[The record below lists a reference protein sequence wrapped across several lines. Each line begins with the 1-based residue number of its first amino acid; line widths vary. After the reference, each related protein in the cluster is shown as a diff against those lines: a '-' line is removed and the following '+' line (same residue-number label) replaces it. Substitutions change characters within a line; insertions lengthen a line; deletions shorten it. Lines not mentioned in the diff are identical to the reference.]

1 MKFTKLTSITA
12 ITILSFLGIAACS
25 NINSDLALK
34 DTQITRAVSK
44 QNTQIKVYS
53 ENGIAI
59 KGTDPVGY
67 FKQGKVVK
75 GSDRFSY
82 QWNNTTWH
90 FASAENRDLFASNP
104 QKYAPQYGGYCA
116 WAVSQGYTAPI
127 DPDAWKIVDGKLYLN
142 YNKSIQRTWER
153 DIPGNIAKADRNW
166 PGVLN
171 K

>member
-1 MKFTKLTSITA
+1 MKFTKLTSITVV
-12 ITILSFLGIAACS
+12 TIVSFLGIAACS
-25 NINSDLALK
+25 NINSDLALN
-34 DTQITRAVSK
+34 DTQITRSVSK
-44 QNTQIKVYS
+44 NNNQVKVYS

-59 KGTDPVGY
+59 KGADPVGY
-67 FKQGKVVK
+67 FKQGKVVR

-82 QWNNTTWH
+82 QWNDATWH

-104 QKYAPQYGGYCA
+104 EKYAPQYGGYCA

-142 YNKSIQRTWER
+142 YNKRIQRTWER